1 MQRALQAFAFAVLV
15 CGSALAEDKPD
26 AAAKVQ
32 VGTTVICDTQRQMER
47 FVALFDGDYADA
59 MNKVNAEE
67 RNPTACIG
75 ATMAY
80 MRGDELTKAKSS
92 SKGTYQ
98 IIRVLVVG
106 INTPHGFQAVQP
118 APFFSIE
125 KSEEIEI

>member
-1 MQRALQAFAFAVLV
+1 MQRALPVLALVLGFAGA
-15 CGSALAEDKPD
+15 AMADDKSS
-26 AAAKVQ
+26 AAKVQ
-32 VGTTVICDTQRQMER
+32 VGTTVICDTQQQMER
-47 FVALFDGDYADA
+47 FVVLFDGDYAGA

-80 MRGDELTKAKSS
+80 MRGGELSKAKSS
-92 SKGTYQ
+92 QGTYH

-106 INTPHGFQAVQP
+106 INTPQGFQAVQP